1 MIRVDKQDE
10 AYLSSIFR
18 LISFL
23 HERERDRE
31 TDREE
36 GKGGREEGKKSKCLA
51 KVM

>member
-10 AYLSSIFR
+10 AYLSSRFR

-23 HERERDRE
+23 YKREREKGRE
-31 TDREE
+31 
-36 GKGGREEGKKSKCLA
+36 GGREEGKKSKCLA